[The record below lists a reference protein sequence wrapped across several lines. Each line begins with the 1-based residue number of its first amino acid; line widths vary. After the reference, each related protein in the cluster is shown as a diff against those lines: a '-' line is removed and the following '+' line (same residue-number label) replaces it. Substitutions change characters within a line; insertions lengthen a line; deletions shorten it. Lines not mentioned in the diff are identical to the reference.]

1 MTKLFVSFL
10 LASLL
15 RAAPTQPAFGTL
27 PLAFERNQGVAP
39 REASFLAHGAGY
51 SVLLSSSTVSVRS
64 PQVGLFRMRFAG
76 SNKRAPLKAF
86 EPLPGK
92 SNYILGRDPK
102 KWRTGIATFASV
114 RYCGLYPG
122 VDLIFHASQ
131 GGELEYDFLI
141 APGRDPGAIRLV
153 FSGARPLRID
163 AQGRL
168 VLMGSRGEWFQQ
180 KPRILQGEAPVDG
193 GYKLL
198 AGGRVGFRV
207 GRHDPRRPLVIDPVI
222 SYATYLGG
230 ANTFSSISSIAVDAQ
245 GNSYVTGSTY
255 SATFPVTVGAY
266 DTRLPA
272 GCNGK
277 PDPCLSDAFVAKLNP
292 TGTALV
298 YSTFLGGWQ
307 DDGGAGI
314 AVDAD
319 GNAYVAGGTGS
330 TDFPVT
336 AGALQKTGNAF
347 LAKLDPTG
355 SKLLYSTY
363 ISGAQ
368 IPGVHPI
375 AISSGG
381 DLYVVGQTA
390 GSGFPIL
397 NALQPKGG
405 GGNNCPGLYS
415 LVACSDA
422 FVMHWRSSDMTLLY
436 STFLGGSSNDA
447 ANAVATDLAGN
458 AYVTGTTYS
467 ADFPLANAIQATLG
481 GGTCVTPEYV
491 PQGVPCPD
499 AFVTKISAD
508 GKSLVYSTLLG
519 GQGNEAGSG
528 VAVDAA
534 GNAYVTG
541 STDSANFPTVNA
553 LESTLQ
559 SGNCQPTDGVYG
571 YGFCA
576 DGFVAKINPQGAALV
591 FSTYLG
597 GNSGVA
603 GAGPIGLDA
612 SGNAYVAAY
621 PGLPLP
627 SGLPVIS
634 GPLSPCAGGLA
645 ADGPFMVVEFRPDGS
660 LAYSALFGAVVADF
674 ALDNSGNLY
683 LAGPTYSGDFP
694 VTPGAYQADLA
705 GLEDGFVA
713 KIDLKSSP
721 APGIVLAPP
730 CIVNAA
736 SYTNLSA
743 PGPLPASIQSSGV
756 VAPGE
761 IIAIFGSGL
770 GPASAAGAVLDAQG
784 RIATSLAGV
793 TLTFDGISAP
803 LLYVQAKQI
812 NAIVPFEISGKQHT
826 VAQLKYN
833 GTTSNAARLW
843 VADASPGIFT
853 MGGLGNQVA
862 AFNQD
867 GTLNSPTNPAE
878 QGSIVSMWATGL
890 GLLNQPYADGQ
901 IVTESGVTLLNP
913 PPITVD
919 GHFAE
924 IKYLGQA
931 PDLVAGAIQINLVVP
946 TDLLSGPHPI
956 FINGNNVD
964 PYATLSIK

>member
-1 MTKLFVSFL
+1 MTRLFVLFL
-10 LASLL
+10 MASLL
-15 RAAPTQPAFGTL
+15 RAAPTQPAFGSL
-27 PLAFERNQGVAP
+27 PLAFERNQRAAPADAGFVA
-39 REASFLAHGAGY
+39 RGAGY
-51 SVLLSSSTVSVRS
+51 SVSLSSNSVSVRS
-64 PQVGLFRMRFAG
+64 PQAGLFRMRFEG
-76 SNKRAPLKAF
+76 SNQRAPLEAL
-86 EPLPGK
+86 ESLPGK

-102 KWRTGIATFASV
+102 RWRTGIATFASV
-114 RYCGLYPG
+114 RYRGLYRG

-141 APGRDPGAIRLV
+141 APGCDPGAIRLA

-168 VLMGSRGEWFQQ
+168 VLMGSRGEWLQQ
-180 KPRILQGEAPVDG
+180 KPRILQDGAPVDG
-193 GYKLL
+193 GYRLL
-198 AGGRVGFRV
+198 AGARVGFRV
-207 GRHDPRRPLVIDPVI
+207 GRYDHGKPLIIDPVV

-230 ANTFSSISSIAVDAQ
+230 ANTSSSISSITVDAQ
-245 GNSYVTGSTY
+245 GNAYVTGSTY
-255 SATFPVTVGAY
+255 SASFPVTAGAY
-266 DTRLPA
+266 DTRLPG

-292 TGTALV
+292 TGTAFV

-314 AVDAD
+314 AVDAA
-319 GNAYVAGGTGS
+319 GNAYVTGGTGS

-336 AGALQKTGNAF
+336 PGALQKTGNAF
-347 LAKLDPTG
+347 LVKLDPTG

-363 ISGAQ
+363 ISGATQ
-368 IPGVHPI
+368 IAQI
-375 AISSGG
+375 AISPTG
-381 DLYVVGQTA
+381 DLYVVGQTT
-390 GSGFPIL
+390 GSGVPIL

-405 GGNNCPGLYS
+405 GGNNCPGFYS

-447 ANAVATDLAGN
+447 ANAVATDSAGN

-467 ADFPLANAIQATLG
+467 RDFPLANAIQATLG
-481 GGTCVTPEYV
+481 GGTCVTWPGYV
-491 PQGVPCPD
+491 PQTVPCPD
-499 AFVTKISAD
+499 VFVTKISAD
-508 GKSLVYSTLLG
+508 GRSLVYSTLLG
-519 GQGNEAGSG
+519 GQGNEASSRI
-528 VAVDAA
+528 AVDAA

-553 LESTLQ
+553 LQSTLQ
-559 SGNCQPTDGVYG
+559 SGKCQPTDGVYG
-571 YGFCA
+571 YEFCA
-576 DGFVAKINPQGAALV
+576 DGFVAKINSQGTALV

-597 GNSGVA
+597 GNSGVVA
-603 GAGPIGLDA
+603 VARSVALDA
-612 SGNAYVAAY
+612 SGNAYIAVS
-621 PGLPLP
+621 LTTPLP
-627 SGLPVIS
+627 SGLPITSSPV
-634 GPLSPCAGGLA
+634 SPCAGGLA
-645 ADGPFMVVEFRPDGS
+645 ADGPSMLVEFRPDGS
-660 LAYSALFGAVVADF
+660 LAYSALFGAVVTDF

-743 PGPLPASIQSSGV
+743 PGPLPALNQASGV

-761 IIAIFGSGL
+761 IITIFGSGL
-770 GPASAAGAVLDAQG
+770 GPATAAGAVLDAQG

-803 LLYVQAKQI
+803 LLYVQANQI

-843 VADASPGIFT
+843 VADSSPGIFM

-878 QGSIVSMWATGL
+878 KGSIVSMWATGL

-901 IVTESGVTLLNP
+901 IVTESGVTLMNP
-913 PPITVD
+913 PPIDVD

-946 TDLLSGPHPI
+946 TDLISGPHPI